1 MALSADADALST
13 MWMAASLDRLYT
25 MPHDVEPSKGDV
37 QVSWEHT
44 AAASDGACYGIDQG
58 S

>member
-1 MALSADADALST
+1 
-13 MWMAASLDRLYT
+13 MAASLDRLRT
-25 MPHDVEPSKGDV
+25 MPHDIEPSKGDV